1 MTLLIPYASLEASPW
16 KNGGGTTTEIAISP
30 AVASLDNFDWRIS
43 LATVASSGPFS
54 VFPGIDRSLA
64 LIDGPGMIL
73 DVDLD
78 SRYVL
83 SEDEP
88 LIEFDGESQVVATLA
103 LAGSATTDFNVMTRR
118 ARCHHRLGRR
128 SLSGMSEFAPRGDF
142 TVLFLAE
149 GDSLAVSS
157 DAERIGLVR
166 YDAVVFDNTDVWTL
180 EAGQATV
187 FVVDIFLKRDQE
199 PDPTANERSEH
210 EPS

>member
-1 MTLLIPYASLEASPW
+1 MTLLIPYASLVAAPW

-54 VFPGIDRSLA
+54 FFPGIDRTLA
-64 LIDGPGMIL
+64 LVDGPGMIL
-73 DVDLD
+73 DVDFD

-83 SEDEP
+83 SEEEP
-88 LIEFDGESQVVATLA
+88 VVEFAGESQVVATLA
-103 LAGSATTDFNVMTRR
+103 LSGATTTDFNVMTRR
-118 ARCHHRLGRR
+118 VSCHHRLGRR
-128 SLSGMSEFAPRGDF
+128 SLSGISEFAPRGDF

-166 YDAVVFDNTDVWTL
+166 YDAVVFDSTDVWTL

-187 FVVDIFLKRDQE
+187 FVVDIFLNR
-199 PDPTANERSEH
+199 P
-210 EPS
+210 